1 MTQQS
6 HTWGHIWKI
15 QNSTQK
21 YTCTP
26 MFIAVL
32 FNFEDTEAT

>member
-6 HTWGHIWKI
+6 HSWGYIWKI
-15 QNSTQK
+15 QKFPRK

-32 FNFEDTEAT
+32 FHFQDTEAT